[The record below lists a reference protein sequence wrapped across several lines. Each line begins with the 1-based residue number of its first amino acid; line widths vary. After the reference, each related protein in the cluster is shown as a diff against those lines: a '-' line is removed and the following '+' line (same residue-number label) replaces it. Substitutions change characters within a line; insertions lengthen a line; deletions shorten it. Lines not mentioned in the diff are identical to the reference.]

1 MDLSVSLNLVQ
12 DVRKLLFGISYEE
25 KYNETYNETTV
36 TIGFI
41 ILELKIII
49 NKKQYN

>member
-1 MDLSVSLNLVQ
+1 MMDLSVSLNLVQ

-25 KYNETYNETTV
+25 ENNETIV
-36 TIGFI
+36 TIGII

>member
-1 MDLSVSLNLVQ
+1 MMDLCISLNLVQ

-25 KYNETYNETTV
+25 EYNETIV
-36 TIGFI
+36 TIGII

>member
-1 MDLSVSLNLVQ
+1 MDLSVSLNLVL
-12 DVRKLLFGISYEE
+12 DVRKLLLGISYEE
-25 KYNETYNETTV
+25 KYNEATV

-41 ILELKIII
+41 LLELKINI

>member
-1 MDLSVSLNLVQ
+1 MTELSISLNLVQ
-12 DVRKLLFGISYEE
+12 DVRKLLLGISYEE
-25 KYNETYNETTV
+25 KYNETIV

-41 ILELKIII
+41 LLELKINI